1 MTTLKQNSPFQQTVF
16 MCWAAEWVQEQK
28 EEILSRKH
36 RNLKKTNKQKKKV
49 LTLPP
54 QAAEASLAVDKPT
67 NVFWQR
73 LRTDDFVLHH
83 FHKSKL
89 RNSYSK

>member
-1 MTTLKQNSPFQQTVF
+1 

-28 EEILSRKH
+28 GGNFVSKTQE
-36 RNLKKTNKQKKKV
+36 LKKQTNKKKV

>member
-1 MTTLKQNSPFQQTVF
+1 
-16 MCWAAEWVQEQK
+16 MCWAAERVQEQK

-36 RNLKKTNKQKKKV
+36 KNLKNKQTKKKV

>member
-1 MTTLKQNSPFQQTVF
+1 MTTLKQNSPFPQTVF

-36 RNLKKTNKQKKKV
+36 RNLKNKQTKKKV